1 MRNVVDFLSS
11 LGHALAAR
19 GLYAE
24 GHPARQRAT
33 AASLEELRDLTADD
47 PEVHFTFLSGE
58 VVYRGRVLREL
69 RWEWASRLEGIG
81 IERLEFI
88 GAVPGEEY
96 QRFLDEL
103 HHRLDDKPGEPIA
116 ARQFASASIRFGPV
130 TMGQAELDQIAL
142 RTASTTIAMSL
153 GDEAE
158 TIGWV
163 HSEVQAGSALPLL
176 ETETVVRSLAFTMHA
191 ESRLMLPLLQLK
203 EFDEYTTTH
212 ASNVAVLAMG
222 LAEYVGMGPREVRA
236 IGVAGL
242 LHDLGKVRI
251 PKDILT
257 KPGTLTPEE
266 RQVIERHPVEGARII
281 LADRNQLDM
290 AAVVAYEHHLWL
302 DERGYPSLKFRRDAH
317 YVSRLV
323 HVCDI
328 YDALC
333 TDRPYRHALAS
344 EVAIDLLSEQSG
356 IGIEPDLT
364 TAFTRMIREARL
376 QRLTI
381 DDPVVRV
388 GSGGRTGPA

>member
-1 MRNVVDFLSS
+1 MRKVVDFLTSM
-11 LGHALAAR
+11 GHALAAI
-19 GLYAE
+19 GLYSP
-24 GHPARQRAT
+24 GHPARQRST
-33 AASLEELRDLTADD
+33 AASLEELRDLTAED
-47 PEVHFTFLSGE
+47 PDPRFTFLSGE

-69 RWEWASRLEGIG
+69 RWEWASRLERIG

-88 GAVPGEEY
+88 GAVPEEEY
-96 QRFLDEL
+96 QRFLGEL
-103 HHRLDDKPGEPIA
+103 HLRLDGQSGEPVA
-116 ARQFASASIRFGPV
+116 ARQFGSATIRFGPV
-130 TMGQAELDQIAL
+130 TLGQAELAQIA
-142 RTASTTIAMSL
+142 RGAATTTIAMSL
-153 GDEAE
+153 GDETE

-163 HSEVQAGSALPLL
+163 HSQVQAGGALPLL

-222 LAEYVGMGPREVRA
+222 LAEYVGLGPREVRA
-236 IGVAGL
+236 IGIAGL

-251 PKDILT
+251 PKEILT
-257 KPGTLTPEE
+257 KPGGLSPEE
-266 RQVIERHPVEGARII
+266 RAVIEQHPVEGARII

-302 DERGYPSLKFRRDAH
+302 DERGYPSLTFARDAH

-333 TDRPYRHALAS
+333 TDRPYRAALSS
-344 EVAIDLLSEQSG
+344 EVAIGLLSEESG
-356 IGIEPDLT
+356 TGLDPELT

-381 DDPVVRV
+381 DDPVVSIR
-388 GSGGRTGPA
+388 S

>member
-1 MRNVVDFLSS
+1 MSDVVPFLSS
-11 LGHALAAR
+11 LGHALAAI

-33 AASLEELRDLTADD
+33 AASLEELRDLIASD
-47 PEVHFTFLSGE
+47 PELHFTFLSGE

-69 RWEWASRLEGIG
+69 RWEWASHLEGIG

-88 GAVPGEEY
+88 GAVPAEEY

-103 HHRLDDKPGEPIA
+103 HHRLDGKPGDPIG

-130 TMGQAELDQIAL
+130 TMGQAELDQIAGS
-142 RTASTTIAMSL
+142 TAATTIAMSL
-153 GDEAE
+153 GDETE

-163 HSEVQAGSALPLL
+163 HNEVKAGGALPLL

-203 EFDEYTTTH
+203 EFDEYTATH

-222 LAEYVGMGPREVRA
+222 LAEHVGLGPREVRT
-236 IGVAGL
+236 IGIAGL

-257 KPGTLTPEE
+257 KPGKLTEQE
-266 RQVIERHPVEGARII
+266 RRVIERHPVEGARII

-302 DERGYPSLKFRRDAH
+302 DERGYPALRFGRDAH

-333 TDRPYRHALAS
+333 TDRPYRAALS
-344 EVAIDLLSEQSG
+344 SDVAIGLLSEQSG
-356 IGIEPDLT
+356 TGLDPELT
-364 TAFTRMIREARL
+364 MAFTRMIREARL

-381 DDPVVRV
+381 ADPVVSV
-388 GSGGRTGPA
+388 RT